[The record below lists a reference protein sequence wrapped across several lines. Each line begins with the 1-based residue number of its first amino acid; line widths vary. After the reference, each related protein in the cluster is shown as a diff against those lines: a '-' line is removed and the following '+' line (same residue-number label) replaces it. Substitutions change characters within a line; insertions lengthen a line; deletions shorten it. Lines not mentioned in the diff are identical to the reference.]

1 MSGRSRG
8 RGGRKSGP
16 KAGYYWDGLQWPAT
30 ALTTA
35 PSLFE
40 LIGPTAQEFMPGTL
54 VSIRG
59 FIALRGS
66 HASSMGDVIHKIMY
80 VEVND
85 AGTMTGDHA
94 GIDTHEEDIAQ
105 RQLWT
110 HHAVVGHLDA
120 SPEVITIEVEVKVK
134 LKLEPHGKKILVLL
148 ADVVT
153 NSTVTSSGY
162 LRCLV
167 RYS

>member
-1 MSGRSRG
+1 MGNRRRGSGSRG
-8 RGGRKSGP
+8 KRN
-16 KAGYYWDGLQWPAT
+16 GYYWDGLQWPAT

-40 LIGPTAQEFMPGTL
+40 LIGQTAQEFMPGTL
-54 VSIRG
+54 VRIRG
-59 FIALRGS
+59 FIALRGA
-66 HASSMGDVIHKIMY
+66 HASSMGDCVQKIMY
-80 VEVND
+80 VELND

-120 SPEVITIEVEVKVK
+120 SPEVVIIEVDVRVKIR
-134 LKLEPHGKKILVLL
+134 LEPHSKKALILL

-153 NSTVTSSGY
+153 NGTVTSSGY

-167 RYS
+167 QYS